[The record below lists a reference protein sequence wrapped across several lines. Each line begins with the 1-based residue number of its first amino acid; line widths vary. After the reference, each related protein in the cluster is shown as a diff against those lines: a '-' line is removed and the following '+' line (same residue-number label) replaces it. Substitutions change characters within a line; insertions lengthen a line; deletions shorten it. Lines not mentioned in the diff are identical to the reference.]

1 MFLEE
6 HSRDGRDGSH
16 SFFSLRWT
24 ASWKSP
30 SILHAC
36 TTFIAHCSAE
46 ETMLP
51 RMDGVIRRL
60 SRFAPIDLESCEHTL
75 ELPENTPDSRE
86 VKPDGLRVRLGW
98 RGSTPG
104 SCEKGRE
111 CAVEPEKTDRS
122 GLPVG

>member
-1 MFLEE
+1 MT
-6 HSRDGRDGSH
+6 DAMGRTY

-51 RMDGVIRRL
+51 RMDGVIRTL
-60 SRFAPIDLESCEHTL
+60 SRFPLSDLESCEHTL

-86 VKPDGLRVRLGW
+86 VKPDGLCARLGW
-98 RGSTPG
+98 RERRSEWLHRAETMA
-104 SCEKGRE
+104 SSSGRRHG
-111 CAVEPEKTDRS
+111 TTR
-122 GLPVG
+122 